1 MTRQQAIFIITLNAL
16 ISLVISLL
24 VVWIMA
30 PRLAPSATL
39 PHAVPSATPIM
50 EPTSSSLAIPSA
62 QPSPPA
68 TPTSIIYVVRKGDS
82 LSWIAE
88 KYDVSMERLM
98 EVNNLT
104 DPDVL
109 VIGQKL
115 IIPPLETPPP
125 TKASPSPKATSTEEE
140 LHLAITEIVAPGRLE
155 AEVLVLANYGRDVE
169 LQGWT
174 LSNDRGQMYTFPKL
188 KLFSGNKIYIHT
200 TKGRNSTSDLYW
212 GLGSA
217 AWGPEVKIVTLKDP
231 EGKVQATYT
240 LR

>member
-1 MTRQQAIFIITLNAL
+1 MTRQQAIFIITLNAI

-30 PRLAPSATL
+30 PRLVPSATL
-39 PHAVPSATPIM
+39 QHVVPSATPTM
-50 EPTSSSLAIPSA
+50 EPTSSSQVIPPA

-68 TPTSIIYVVRKGDS
+68 TPTPIIHVVKKGDS

-104 DPDVL
+104 DPNVL

-115 IIPPLETPPP
+115 IIPPLETPTP
-125 TKASPSPKATSTEEE
+125 TEVGPSSTATPTEEE

-174 LSNDRGQMYTFPKL
+174 LSNDQGQVYTFPKL
-188 KLFSGNKIYIHT
+188 KLFSGNRVYIHT

-212 GLGSA
+212 GLSSA
-217 AWGPEVKIVTLKDP
+217 AWGPEVKLVTLKDP
-231 EGKVQATYT
+231 EGKVQATYS